1 MIKLNFGTRSYPLSQ
16 EEAVYVAESL
26 LSAVAGKKSTLPA
39 FNSGRH
45 GHISVLTE
53 KPKPAKGSKGEK
65 SENFRSNP
73 PQSDHV
79 LTDC

>member
-1 MIKLNFGTRSYPLSQ
+1 MIKLNVGTRSYPLSQ

-53 KPKPAKGSKGEK
+53 KPKSANGSKGEQGG
-65 SENFRSNP
+65 NFRSNP

>member
-26 LSAVAGKKSTLPA
+26 LSAAGGKTATLPA
-39 FNSGRH
+39 FNSSRH
-45 GHISVLTE
+45 GHISVLAE
-53 KPKPAKGSKGEK
+53 KPEPAKGSEGTQNG
-65 SENFRSNP
+65 NFRSNP

>member
-1 MIKLNFGTRSYPLSQ
+1 MIKLNLGTRSFPLSQ

-26 LSAVAGKKSTLPA
+26 LSAAGGKTATLPA

-45 GHISVLTE
+45 GHISVLAE
-53 KPKPAKGSKGEK
+53 KPKPAKGSESAQ

>member
-1 MIKLNFGTRSYPLSQ
+1 MIKLNFGTCSYPLSK

-26 LSAVAGKKSTLPA
+26 LSAAGGKAATLPA
-39 FNSGRH
+39 FNSSRH
-45 GHISVLTE
+45 GHISVFTG
-53 KPKPAKGSKGEK
+53 KPKPAKGSG
-65 SENFRSNP
+65 SAQGENFRSNP

>member
-1 MIKLNFGTRSYPLSQ
+1 MIKLNFGTRSYPLSR

-26 LSAVAGKKSTLPA
+26 LSAISGKSATLPA
-39 FNSGRH
+39 FSSSRH

-53 KPKPAKGSKGEK
+53 KPKPAKGSKGGQ
-65 SENFRSNP
+65 SGNFRSNP

>member
-16 EEAVYVAESL
+16 EEAVYVSESL
-26 LSAVAGKKSTLPA
+26 LSAAGGKSATLPA
-39 FNSGRH
+39 FSSGRH

-53 KPKPAKGSKGEK
+53 KPKTAKERKGAQ

>member
-1 MIKLNFGTRSYPLSQ
+1 MIKLNFGTCSYPLSQ

-26 LSAVAGKKSTLPA
+26 LSAAVGKFATLPA
-39 FNSGRH
+39 FSSSRH

-53 KPKPAKGSKGEK
+53 KPKPAKGSKGAQ

>member
-1 MIKLNFGTRSYPLSQ
+1 MIKLNLGTRSFPLSQ

-26 LSAVAGKKSTLPA
+26 LSAAGGKAPTQPA
-39 FNSGRH
+39 LNSGRH
-45 GHISVLTE
+45 GHISVFAD
-53 KPKPAKGSKGEK
+53 KPKPAKGSEGAQ
-65 SENFRSNP
+65 SESFRSNP

>member
-1 MIKLNFGTRSYPLSQ
+1 MIKLNFGTRTYPLSQ

-26 LSAVAGKKSTLPA
+26 LSAADGKAATLPA

-53 KPKPAKGSKGEK
+53 KPKPAKGSKREQSG
-65 SENFRSNP
+65 NFRSNP

>member
-1 MIKLNFGTRSYPLSQ
+1 MIKLNVGTHTYPLSQ

-26 LSAVAGKKSTLPA
+26 LSAVGGKSAMLPV

-45 GHISVLTE
+45 GHIFVLTK
-53 KPKPAKGSKGEK
+53 KPKTAKRSKGVQ

>member
-1 MIKLNFGTRSYPLSQ
+1 MIKLNLGTRSYPLSQ

-26 LSAVAGKKSTLPA
+26 LSAAGGKTATLPA

-45 GHISVLTE
+45 GHISVFAE
-53 KPKPAKGSKGEK
+53 KPKPAKGSEGAQ

>member
-1 MIKLNFGTRSYPLSQ
+1 MIKLNFGTRSYPLSR
-16 EEAVYVAESL
+16 EETVYVAESL
-26 LSAVAGKKSTLPA
+26 LSAVSGKKSTLPA
-39 FNSGRH
+39 FNSDRH

-53 KPKPAKGSKGEK
+53 KPKPAKGNKGGQ

>member
-1 MIKLNFGTRSYPLSQ
+1 MIKLNFGSRTYPLSQ

-26 LSAVAGKKSTLPA
+26 LSVIAGKKSTLPA

-53 KPKPAKGSKGEK
+53 KPKPAKANRGEQ
-65 SENFRSNP
+65 SESFRSNP

>member
-1 MIKLNFGTRSYPLSQ
+1 MIKLNFGARSYPLSQ

-26 LSAVAGKKSTLPA
+26 LSAVGGKKATLPA
-39 FNSGRH
+39 FTSGRH

-53 KPKPAKGSKGEK
+53 KPQPAKGNRDAQ

>member
-26 LSAVAGKKSTLPA
+26 LSAVGGKAATLPA
-39 FNSGRH
+39 FNSSRH
-45 GHISVLTE
+45 GHISVLSE
-53 KPKPAKGSKGEK
+53 QSKSVKAGK
-65 SENFRSNP
+65 DAQSENFRSNP

>member
-1 MIKLNFGTRSYPLSQ
+1 MIKLNFGTRSYPLSR

-26 LSAVAGKKSTLPA
+26 LSAVGGKSATLPA
-39 FNSGRH
+39 FTSGRH

-53 KPKPAKGSKGEK
+53 KPRTAKGSKGAQ

>member
-26 LSAVAGKKSTLPA
+26 LSAVAGKKSTLPT
-39 FNSGRH
+39 FTSDRN

-53 KPKPAKGSKGEK
+53 KPKPAKGTRSAQN
-65 SENFRSNP
+65 ENFRSNP

>member
-1 MIKLNFGTRSYPLSQ
+1 MIRLNVGTHTYPLSQ

-26 LSAVAGKKSTLPA
+26 LSAVADKKSTMAA
-39 FNSGRH
+39 FRSSRH

-53 KPKPAKGSKGEK
+53 KAKPTKGSKGEQNEK
-65 SENFRSNP
+65 FRSNP

>member
-1 MIKLNFGTRSYPLSQ
+1 MIKLNFGTRSYLLSQ

-26 LSAVAGKKSTLPA
+26 LSAVGGKATTLPV

-53 KPKPAKGSKGEK
+53 KPKPAKGNKGEQSK
-65 SENFRSNP
+65 NFRSNP
-73 PQSDHV
+73 LQSDHV